1 MYNIKQ
7 TVVKRTNKTKLKRK
21 MNTNELASFGYT
33 KSGRIRKTALKP
45 KIALYGYTKSGRIR
59 ANPLKS
65 QIYNI
70 CEDCGIKFDN
80 EGWLTL
86 KYCECC
92 DDQRR
97 SEENEVAAL
106 GALAELTKLADKQ
119 IARIER
125 IRLDRAER
133 YVDDRDSPNI
143 LPYKKCGFCH
153 ERSSCGSYTDEDVWQ
168 CEDCAPEEEE
178 EYNNCICESNE
189 KPNSLCIQHM
199 CCFICSNQHS
209 LIHLNQGTALWL
221 CRECDD
227 KGIWCRGCRNII
239 DEESG
244 FCSTGCE
251 YEGGISGGNVHDK

>member
-1 MYNIKQ
+1 
-7 TVVKRTNKTKLKRK
+7 
-21 MNTNELASFGYT
+21 MNANELAPFGYT
-33 KSGRIRKTALKP
+33 KSGRVRKTALKP

-59 ANPLKS
+59 VKPLKS

-80 EGWLTL
+80 EGWLKL

-97 SEENEVAAL
+97 SDEEQDHEP
-106 GALAELTKLADKQ
+106 D
-119 IARIER
+119 
-125 IRLDRAER
+125 
-133 YVDDRDSPNI
+133 VDDRDAPNI
-143 LPYKKCGFCH
+143 LPYKKCGFCN
-153 ERSSCGSYTDEDVWQ
+153 ERSSCGNYTDEDVWK
-168 CEDCAPEEEE
+168 CEDCTPDQENYLSELIECIKCERDVRRVDMAWTKTGSGYTDVCEECDKE
-178 EYNNCICESNE
+178 CICESNE